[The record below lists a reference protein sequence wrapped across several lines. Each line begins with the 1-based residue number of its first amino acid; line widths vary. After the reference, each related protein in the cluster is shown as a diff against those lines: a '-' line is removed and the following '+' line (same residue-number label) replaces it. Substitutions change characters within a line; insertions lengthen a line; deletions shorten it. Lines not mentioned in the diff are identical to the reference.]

1 MERHEQRVGWRK
13 EVVPVTV
20 RTDHKPLHTARP
32 SVVLAEV
39 SAGVV
44 GAAVLTLLVAYAVGG
59 DAAISDTWIAY
70 LAGVAMVGG
79 LFASLVAF
87 LLAAFARIRH
97 EVAARLWLPLTL
109 FPALLALLVVAEVFW
124 LE

>member
-1 MERHEQRVGWRK
+1 
-13 EVVPVTV
+13 VVSVTV
-20 RTDHKPLHTARP
+20 RTDHTPLRTARP
-32 SVVLAEV
+32 SVVLAEI

-44 GAAVLTLLVAYAVGG
+44 GAGVATLLITYAIGG
-59 DAAISDTWIAY
+59 DPAISDTWIAY
-70 LAGVAMVGG
+70 LAGFAMVGG

-87 LLAAFARIRH
+87 LLAGFARIRH

>member
-1 MERHEQRVGWRK
+1 MEEVGS
-13 EVVPVTV
+13 VTES
-20 RTDHKPLHTARP
+20 TDHRPLRTARP

-39 SAGVV
+39 SAVVV
-44 GAAVLTLLVAYAVGG
+44 GAGVAALLVAYAIGG
-59 DAAISDTWIAY
+59 DLAISDTWIAY
-70 LAGVAMVGG
+70 VAGVAMVGG

-87 LLAAFARIRH
+87 LLAAFARVRH
-97 EVAARLWLPLTL
+97 EVGSRLWLPLTL

>member
-1 MERHEQRVGWRK
+1 M
-13 EVVPVTV
+13 TV
-20 RTDHKPLHTARP
+20 RTDHSPLRTARP
-32 SVVLAEV
+32 AVVVAEV
-39 SAGVV
+39 SAVVVAAGV
-44 GAAVLTLLVAYAVGG
+44 AALLLAYAIGG
-59 DAAISDTWIAY
+59 DAAISDTWLAY
-70 LAGVAMVGG
+70 VAGVAMVGA

-87 LLAAFARIRH
+87 LLAVFARIRR